1 MIDFRAAITILA
13 ILGSSVTVFA
23 QAPEELCLLENV
35 EVVCS
40 SDLGASDYNVSFD
53 LINNSGFDLHKL
65 VIPGNIAGISVSP
78 NIISFSPPVIAGG
91 VAVGV
96 SIQLVGGSAGE
107 EVCLPIG
114 GISIDAIGEEY
125 QCCGLILCVELPSCE
140 ILFIRGDSNADGSC
154 DIGDAVNVLSFLF
167 GGGSCPCA
175 DSCDCNDDG
184 QVNIADAIC
193 KLSFLFSGGP
203 PPPTPHPSCG
213 SDPTADSLGCL
224 SFPPCN

>member
-1 MIDFRAAITILA
+1 MIDFRVAITILA
-13 ILGSSVTVFA
+13 ILGSSVTVLA

-40 SDLGASDYNVSFD
+40 SDLGVSDYTLSFD
-53 LINNSGFDLHKL
+53 LINNGGFDLHKL

-91 VAVGV
+91 VVVGV

-140 ILFIRGDSNADGSC
+140 IDRSERLWVHLRKPSMDGC
-154 DIGDAVNVLSFLF
+154 GLSGKTL
-167 GGGSCPCA
+167 
-175 DSCDCNDDG
+175 
-184 QVNIADAIC
+184 
-193 KLSFLFSGGP
+193 
-203 PPPTPHPSCG
+203 T
-213 SDPTADSLGCL
+213 
-224 SFPPCN
+224 